1 MTKPSTSR
9 TLSILTPVRHT
20 TAKIRIRTI
29 PTLAQLQRPVNHGSR
44 RFPTRR
50 SRTELVALHQERPRH
65 SRNGSPDMA
74 RLQRS
79 NTAPSS
85 NLYNVMEP
93 REAANG
99 APDAYYPR
107 AKPPNGNSASNKRG
121 REDDDAE
128 EDVKRQKTDTNE
140 GGPVGGSPSSV
151 N

>member
-74 RLQRS
+74 RLRGATLLQAVISTTSWSPARLQTALLMRTTPPRS
-79 NTAPSS
+79 CQMATPRPTSVVVKTTTLRRTSSARRQTQTKVDLLVAVPS
-85 NLYNVMEP
+85 
-93 REAANG
+93 R
-99 APDAYYPR
+99 
-107 AKPPNGNSASNKRG
+107 
-121 REDDDAE
+121 
-128 EDVKRQKTDTNE
+128 
-140 GGPVGGSPSSV
+140 
-151 N
+151 